1 MSDTVHYTKASE
13 LWNIKP
19 EGQNNKLAGSTV
31 DCIDVSY
38 SVLIGGKYKRL
49 LRNVNLHLEPV
60 GIISMVVYMV

>member
-13 LWNIKP
+13 LWSIKP
-19 EGQNNKLAGSTV
+19 DDQNSKLVGSTV

-38 SVLIGGKYKRL
+38 SVLLAGKYKRL

-60 GIISMVVYMV
+60 R